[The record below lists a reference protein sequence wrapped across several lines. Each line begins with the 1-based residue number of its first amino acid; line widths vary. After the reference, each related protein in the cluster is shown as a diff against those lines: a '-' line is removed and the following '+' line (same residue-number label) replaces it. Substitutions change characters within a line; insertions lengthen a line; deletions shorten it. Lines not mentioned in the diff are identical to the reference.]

1 MVVKSSHVL
10 IGGNDDQGPE
20 YDVKPILLLEKNL
33 ITEVE
38 IVYLTLV
45 VGMKTIF
52 GYAKCTTDCG
62 LSRFIHLHFCIHM
75 AVSLKHNTR
84 LTRTEMN
91 ISLKQNTV
99 SVA

>member
-1 MVVKSSHVL
+1 
-10 IGGNDDQGPE
+10 
-20 YDVKPILLLEKNL
+20 
-33 ITEVE
+33 
-38 IVYLTLV
+38 
-45 VGMKTIF
+45 
-52 GYAKCTTDCG
+52 
-62 LSRFIHLHFCIHM
+62 M